1 VNVPMAIALGAT
13 AVAVVVLHLELNLL
27 APARRGGLR
36 VLMYHRIGDYPARDS
51 VAVADLDRQVG
62 WLKARGHSFVGFSDL
77 LAHRAHGT
85 PLPDR
90 PVLLT
95 FDDGTRDHFEHLLP
109 VLQRHQVPAGL
120 FVVSSFVGREMEY
133 AGRLTPFL
141 DASMLGALSRAGV
154 QIGLHSA
161 THRNFTTLAPSEVE
175 REIAESFAFFAEHGI
190 PVEPVLAYPFGAYPR
205 KQASQRE
212 AFFATLRR
220 SGVQLAF
227 RIGNRVN
234 PLPLATDFEIT
245 RIGVRRADRMW
256 SFAIKVKK
264 GRRKALA

>member
-1 VNVPMAIALGAT
+1 MIAALAIAA
-13 AVAVVVLHLELNLL
+13 AVAVAAVVVLHLETNLL
-27 APARRGGLR
+27 GRAPRDGLR
-36 VLMYHRIGDYPARDS
+36 VLMYHRVGTPASRAQ
-51 VAVADLDRQVG
+51 VTPEALDRQIG
-62 WLKARGHSFVGFSDL
+62 WLLDHGYAPVSLSRV
-77 LAHRAHGT
+77 LASVEEGAA
-85 PLPDR
+85 LPPR

-141 DASMLGALSRAGV
+141 DAAMLGALTRAGV
-154 QIGLHSA
+154 QIGLHSS
-161 THRNFTTLAPSEVE
+161 THRNFTTLDPLEVE
-175 REIAESFAFFAEHGI
+175 KEIAESFAFFAGHHI
-190 PVEPVLAYPFGAYPR
+190 PVQPVLAYPFGAYPR
-205 KQASQRE
+205 KQLAQRD

-220 SGVQLAF
+220 SGIHLAF

-245 RIGVRRADRMW
+245 RIGVRRTDRLW

>member
-1 VNVPMAIALGAT
+1 VSVPVALALCAAAIAV
-13 AVAVVVLHLELNLL
+13 VALHLELNLL
-27 APARRGGLR
+27 APAPRGGLR

-51 VAVADLDRQVG
+51 VAVAELDRQIR
-62 WLKARGHSFVGFSDL
+62 WLKAQGHSFVGFSDL

-109 VLQRHQVPAGL
+109 VLQRHQIPAGL
-120 FVVSSFVGREMEY
+120 FVVSSFVGRELEY

-141 DASMLGALSRAGV
+141 DAAMLGALVRAGV
-154 QIGLHSA
+154 QIGLHSS
-161 THRNFTTLAPSEVE
+161 THRSFATLAPIEVE
-175 REIAESFAFFAEHGI
+175 KEIAESFAFFAEHGI
-190 PVEPVLAYPFGAYPR
+190 PVQPVLAYPFGAYPR
-205 KQASQRE
+205 KQPARRE

-220 SGVQLAF
+220 GGIQLAF

-234 PLPLATDFEIT
+234 PLPLANDFEIT
-245 RIGVRRADRMW
+245 RIGVRRADRLW
-256 SFAIKVKK
+256 SFAIKARK